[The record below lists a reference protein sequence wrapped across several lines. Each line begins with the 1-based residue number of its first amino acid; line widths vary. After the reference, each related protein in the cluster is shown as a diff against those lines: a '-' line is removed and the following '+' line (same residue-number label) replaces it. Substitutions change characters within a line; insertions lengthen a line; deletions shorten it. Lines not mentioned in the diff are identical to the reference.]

1 MQKSPIFL
9 VIVSSLIAIG
19 IILSFYGAQ
28 LTTQNLIVREEKL
41 VPGSSFEIMAELDL
55 SKGETGVYGIL
66 VENFKT
72 NAISVT
78 VIDPLGNQIIANTI
92 DKESTEERFKID
104 SSGTYKLVIEN
115 SGLEET
121 QIVAGVGHMP
131 DNSAISVG
139 ITGFYI
145 LIVGLIGIAGIGIY
159 ALRNRRKQSLS

>member
-9 VIVSSLIAIG
+9 VIMSSLIAIG

-28 LTTQNLIVREEKL
+28 LTTQNLTVREEKL
-41 VPGSSFEIMAELDL
+41 VPGSLFEITTELNL

-66 VENFKT
+66 VENFKKD
-72 NAISVT
+72 AISVT
-78 VIDPLGNQIIANTI
+78 VIDPLGNQIISKTV
-92 DKESTEERFKID
+92 DKESTEERFMID

-115 SGLEET
+115 LGLEET

-131 DNSAISVG
+131 DNFAISVG
-139 ITGFYI
+139 ITGLFI

-159 ALRNRRKQSLS
+159 AIRNKRKQKLS

>member
-9 VIVSSLIAIG
+9 VIMSSFIAIG

-28 LTTQNLIVREEKL
+28 LTTQNLTVREEKL
-41 VPGSSFEIMAELDL
+41 VPGSTFEIMTELDL

-66 VENFKT
+66 VENFEK

-78 VIDPLGNQIIANTI
+78 VIDPLENQIISKNV
-92 DKESTEERFKID
+92 DKESTEERFRIV
-104 SSGTYKLVIEN
+104 SSGTYKIVIEN

-145 LIVGLIGIAGIGIY
+145 LIIGLIGIAGIGIY
-159 ALRNRRKQSLS
+159 AIRNKRKQRLS

>member
-9 VIVSSLIAIG
+9 VIMSSLIAIG

-28 LTTQNLIVREEKL
+28 LTTQNLTVREEKL
-41 VPGSSFEIMAELDL
+41 VPGSLFEITTELNL
-55 SKGETGVYGIL
+55 SKGETAVYGIL
-66 VENFKT
+66 VENFKKD
-72 NAISVT
+72 AISVT
-78 VIDPLGNQIIANTI
+78 VIDPLGNQIISKTV

-131 DNSAISVG
+131 DNFAISVG
-139 ITGFYI
+139 ITGLFI

-159 ALRNRRKQSLS
+159 AIRNKRKQKLS